1 MGITNKK
8 LRMRVNKLNLDDK
21 FPFYLYYYFVCFCD
35 DTKSTHSRQQ
45 RSVENVIIFDRH
57 QGEERSSQ
65 LKFELKTNLVKAVKV
80 LSRSSPLY

>member
-1 MGITNKK
+1 MT
-8 LRMRVNKLNLDDK
+8 VNKLNLDDK

-57 QGEERSSQ
+57 QEEERSSQ